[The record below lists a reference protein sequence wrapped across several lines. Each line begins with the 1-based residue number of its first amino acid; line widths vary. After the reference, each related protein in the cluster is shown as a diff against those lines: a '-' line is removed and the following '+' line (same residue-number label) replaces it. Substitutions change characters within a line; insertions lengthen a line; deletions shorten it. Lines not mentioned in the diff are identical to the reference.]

1 MKRKDIPAA
10 FSRLGEFEKRFVH
23 WRKSKNK
30 REPIPQ
36 ELWQAAVGLSSKHS
50 IHVISR
56 KLHLNYNTF
65 KQRISSIRSNSLGRV
80 SEESGCK
87 FVEVDIEKKILPDS
101 CVVELEDSKGMKMR
115 MHLSGLKAVLE
126 LARAFWRDAS

>member
-10 FSRLGEFEKRFVH
+10 SPNLGGVEKRFVH
-23 WRKSKNK
+23 WRKSKSK

-36 ELWQAAVGLSSKHS
+36 ELWQAAVCLSSKHS
-50 IHVISR
+50 IHEISR
-56 KLHLNYNTF
+56 KLHLNYNAL
-65 KQRISSIRSNSLGRV
+65 KQRISSTHSKSSGRV
-80 SEESGCK
+80 SEESGCT
-87 FVEVDIEKKILPDS
+87 FVEVGIEKKILPES